1 MQTKTDD
8 KQMRDYNRQMLR
20 GAFRSLFWVMFSERK
35 RNEKFTLQAFADKLG
50 IGKSSLSRGFNEPQN
65 WTIDKMADMAHVLGV
80 ELVIEARNVKSGA
93 VYTPTGVGNYAK
105 TGATQAIPDPA
116 VYIQSMPRFT
126 EGSSNYRSEQK
137 SKNYQLQ
144 ELIS

>member
-1 MQTKTDD
+1 MQTKTED

-35 RNEKFTLQAFADKLG
+35 RTEKFTLQAFADKLG

-80 ELVIEARNVKSGA
+80 ELVVEARNVETGA
-93 VYTPTGVGNYAK
+93 IYTPTGAGNYAK
-105 TGATQAIPDPA
+105 MGATKTSIPRNPIISSCGGATTIA
-116 VYIQSMPRFT
+116 VGAGKDGATIRI
-126 EGSSNYRSEQK
+126 
-137 SKNYQLQ
+137 
-144 ELIS
+144 ISANAV

>member
-1 MQTKTDD
+1 MQTKTND

-35 RNEKFTLQAFADKLG
+35 RTEKFTLQAFADKLG

-80 ELVIEARNVKSGA
+80 ELVIEARNVETGA
-93 VYTPTGVGNYAK
+93 VYTPTGVGNHAK
-105 TGATQAIPDPA
+105 TGAATTGNTRIPIIRSCGGATTIAGGTDKNGATSRIISVNA
-116 VYIQSMPRFT
+116 V
-126 EGSSNYRSEQK
+126 
-137 SKNYQLQ
+137 
-144 ELIS
+144 